1 MDASRI
7 IGGNSHMV
15 TLRDIEEKDAQL
27 IYTWK
32 CDPLIK
38 KLALDYDYSTTLE
51 EQLHDIQSSLQD
63 PDQDYKIILLDN
75 SLSIGYIRI
84 NWMDSNKKKAWLRF
98 GLGEKRGHGYSRIAL
113 NMYINRLKE
122 LGCFRI
128 EAEVYSNNSPSQR
141 ILESLGFI
149 KEGIKR
155 KAHFDGTQYIDV
167 YAYGLLIDEK
177 N

>member
-1 MDASRI
+1 MI
-7 IGGNSHMV
+7 
-15 TLRDIEEKDAQL
+15 TLRDIEVKDAQL

-51 EQLHDIQSSLQD
+51 EQLQDIQFSLHD
-63 PDQDYKIILLDN
+63 PDQEYKIIILDN

-84 NWMDSNKKKAWLRF
+84 NWMDSHKKKAWLRF
-98 GLGEKRGHGYSRIAL
+98 GLGAERGHGYSRIAL
-113 NMYINRLKE
+113 NMYIKCLKE
-122 LGCFRI
+122 FGCLRI
-128 EAEVYSNNSPSQR
+128 EAEVYRNNSASQK
-141 ILESLGFI
+141 ILESLGFL

-155 KAHFDGTQYIDV
+155 KAHFDGTQYIDI

-177 N
+177 DDN